1 MAITDLLK
9 SLDFSSVNPFRRNE
23 GYVALDIGSSSIKMV
38 EVEVDKSGYR
48 LLNMGIQPIPAMA
61 IQNNMVADQDAVV
74 KAIQNLVKN
83 HGVRAK
89 QVVASVPGRV
99 AIIKKIQLPAQ
110 GEQELD
116 ANVEFQASQ
125 LIPDTLE
132 NVNLDYQALDYV
144 ENSDKIDVVLVA
156 VKKDII
162 NSYTQAIKD
171 AELVPAIVDVD
182 YFAMENMFEINYEL
196 ETSGIVGLI
205 HIGARYTSINVL
217 KHGVSAFTGDL
228 PVGGESF
235 TEALVHALQLSY
247 DQAEALKIGGGSDS
261 KKQAEVESLLKPTA
275 DYLASEISRTL
286 SLYRHM
292 ADEGGIHKIYLS
304 GGSAKTPGLART
316 IGEKLGVEVELIDPF
331 RGFSIARGIDADDL
345 AESASAL
352 AVGAGLAIRRP
363 GDK

>member
-1 MAITDLLK
+1 MQI
-9 SLDFSSVNPFRRNE
+9 DFWNKLNLSALNPFRRNN
-23 GYVALDIGSSSIKMV
+23 GFVALDIGSSAIKMV
-38 EVEVDKSGYR
+38 EVEVDKNGYR
-48 LLNMGIQPIPAMA
+48 LLNMGIQPLPAMA
-61 IQNNMVADQDAVV
+61 IQNNMVADKDLVV
-74 KAIQNLVKN
+74 KAIQNLIRN
-83 HGVRAK
+83 HGIRST
-89 QVVASVPGRV
+89 QVVAAVPGRV

-110 GEQELD
+110 GEEELD

-144 ENSDKIDVVLVA
+144 ENSDRMDVLLVA

-162 NSYTQAIKD
+162 NSYTQAIKE
-171 AELVPAIVDVD
+171 AELEPAIVDVD

-196 ETSGIVGLI
+196 ETSGVVGLV

-217 KHGVSAFTGDL
+217 KRGLSAFTGDL

-247 DQAEALKIGGGSDS
+247 DQAETLKVSGGPDA
-261 KKQAEVESLLKPTA
+261 KKQAEIEKLLKPTA

-286 SLYRHM
+286 SLYRAM

-304 GGSAKTPGLART
+304 GGGAKTAGLSRIIADR
-316 IGEKLGVEVELIDPF
+316 LGLEVELIDPF
-331 RGFSIARGIDADDL
+331 RGFTVARGIDPDDL
-345 AESASAL
+345 AEAAPAL